1 MNALY
6 VQIYTYD
13 IYVYIDCAY
22 AAICCTVINVY
33 CYNFGSLRKSK
44 LHLAFFKTE
53 TRKIG
58 KHKKMFHRIV
68 TINVF
73 YFPIGLQFYWN
84 FPH

>member
-1 MNALY
+1 MTSYRGKDCIPPYFVMNALY

-58 KHKKMFHRIV
+58 KHKK
-68 TINVF
+68 
-73 YFPIGLQFYWN
+73 N
-84 FPH
+84 FIE